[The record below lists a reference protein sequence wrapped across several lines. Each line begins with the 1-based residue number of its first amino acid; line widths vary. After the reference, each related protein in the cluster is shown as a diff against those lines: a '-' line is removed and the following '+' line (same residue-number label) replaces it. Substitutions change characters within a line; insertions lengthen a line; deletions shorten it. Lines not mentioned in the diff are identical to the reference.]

1 MEEFQSQAESVL
13 KSKMTNA
20 GLEISAKENG
30 REGVD
35 FIVKG
40 ETGKQTEVFLQPMD
54 MIAQQSSKIPKEK
67 LGEPRENLWVAL
79 IGFIPDRE
87 PLIFLIPSETLAKP
101 DSFVFFENN
110 VGMHTYLSNWEIKV
124 FTKGMEKLG
133 EYIIYNQIE
142 NFK

>member
-1 MEEFQSQAESVL
+1 MEEFRKKAESAL
-13 KSKMTNA
+13 RAELTKE
-20 GLEISAKENG
+20 GLEIYEKENDK
-30 REGVD
+30 EGVD
-35 FIVKG
+35 FIVKSKN
-40 ETGKQTEVFLQPMD
+40 GKQSEVFLQPMD
-54 MIAQQSSKIPKEK
+54 LIAQQSSKVPKEK

-79 IGFIPDRE
+79 IGFIPDKE

-101 DSFVFFENN
+101 YNFVFFENN

-133 EYIIYNQIE
+133 EYISYNQIE

>member
-1 MEEFQSQAESVL
+1 MEEFQKQAENTL
-13 KSKMTNA
+13 KSEMTNA
-20 GLEISAKENG
+20 GFEIIPKENG

-35 FIVKG
+35 FLVKSPN
-40 ETGKQTEVFLQPMD
+40 GKLSEVFLQPMD
-54 MIAQQSSKIPKEK
+54 LIAQQSSKVPKEK

-79 IGFIPDRE
+79 IGFIPDKE

-101 DSFVFFENN
+101 DNFVFFENN

-124 FTKGMEKLG
+124 FSKGMEKLG

>member
-1 MEEFQSQAESVL
+1 MEEIQRQAEEVL
-13 KSKMTNA
+13 KSEMTKA
-20 GLEISAKENG
+20 GLEINAKENG

-35 FIVKG
+35 FIVKNK
-40 ETGKQTEVFLQPMD
+40 TGKQSEVFLQPMD
-54 MIAQQSSKIPKEK
+54 LIAQQSSKVPKEK
-67 LGEPRENLWVAL
+67 LGEPKENLWVAL
-79 IGFIPDRE
+79 LGFIPDKE
-87 PLIFLIPSETLAKP
+87 PLIFFIPSKTLSKP
-101 DSFVFFENN
+101 DNFVFFENN